1 MAIWEWREVAICE
14 TFLRGII
21 NGKFIRCGYQEEQRV
36 KEDSQV
42 SGLEQLKA
50 IFFFFFE
57 MESQEKGWNIS
68 SILNLLN

>member
-50 IFFFFFE
+50 IFFFFF
-57 MESQEKGWNIS
+57 
-68 SILNLLN
+68 